1 MIGPGT
7 GVAPFRSFVHET
19 VAKGYG
25 NEKVLHL
32 YFGARNK
39 LNDFHC
45 VDEWDKLVADKKLS
59 MYTAFSR
66 DQDNKM

>member
-19 VAKGYG
+19 VAQG
-25 NEKVLHL
+25 NGDAKSLHL

-39 LNDFHC
+39 YGDFHF
-45 VDEWDKLVADKKLS
+45 VNEWELLILNKKLS
-59 MYTAFSR
+59 LHTAFSR
-66 DQDNKM
+66 DQDQKM